1 MEESGAIHV
10 PDPWRLE
17 DVFHQWAL
25 LNPTQTSEFLNL
37 SMPSYLKVWQSDG
50 TMPIGLMNRWELL
63 TYHLNTIAR
72 SNRSFSDHPKSYW
85 NKKRRLMRNDKD
97 FVIGMN
103 TLGHAMASL
112 FKSFNLIDTSNHE
125 EMYWLT
131 IFKDAVVYHLL
142 TVSYQFHSH
151 L

>member
-1 MEESGAIHV
+1 
-10 PDPWRLE
+10 
-17 DVFHQWAL
+17 
-25 LNPTQTSEFLNL
+25 
-37 SMPSYLKVWQSDG
+37 
-50 TMPIGLMNRWELL
+50 MPIGLMNRWELI

-112 FKSFNLIDTSNHE
+112 FKSFNLIDTSDHE
-125 EMYWLT
+125 EMYWFT
-131 IFKDAVVYHLL
+131 IFKDAIIYHLL
-142 TVSYQFHSH
+142 QFHINSNH
-151 L
+151 IYGLMTQIIYNQLCDHPVGSMA